1 MPSKHANRENAVLRD
16 RLQAMVEIEDVAR
29 HPTLLAV
36 VTGECPNSICI
47 KKSPHPIKCYTC
59 LMHVLDFTEKPE
71 YVEIAKLSIDHVHAG
86 NVFADWLIDRR
97 FLVELPQAEVQDN
110 DFVFYFNEDAW
121 KHAGLWSWSGRVLS
135 KWGIGLLYE
144 HELNEVPM
152 GFGNDVKF
160 YKRLQYNYAFV
171 LFRRY
176 VEEKG
181 HPLESG
187 DP

>member
-1 MPSKHANRENAVLRD
+1 MPSKNANREKAVLRD
-16 RLQAMVEIEDVAR
+16 RLQTMVENPDVAR
-29 HPTLLAV
+29 HPALLAEL
-36 VTGECPNSICI
+36 TRECPNTICI
-47 KKSPHPIKCYTC
+47 KKSPHWIRCYTC
-59 LMHVLDFTEKPE
+59 LVHVLEFTEKPE
-71 YVEIAKLSIDHVHAG
+71 YVEIERDEIDDINAG
-86 NVFADWLIDRR
+86 PVFAHWLIAGR
-97 FLVELPQAEVQDN
+97 FLVELSQAEAGDT
-110 DFVFYFNEDAW
+110 DFVFYFNEGAW
-121 KHAGLWSWSGRVLS
+121 KHAGLWSRSGRVLS

-176 VEEKG
+176 VKEKG